1 MFARIMKAGRTARR
15 FTGATLLAV
24 LLTALLAASLLSACA
39 TCNGYTD
46 PAPADPASMAP
57 LSTVVS
63 RLTKQAQGLL
73 LTGEADPARPDALP
87 GLVLA
92 RDDEAREMLAGYQ
105 LRAAVLRDANGRPR
119 AVLLLC
125 TRDGGSALIERMD
138 CLNSVRKGQHWQA
151 RPLPPCEV
159 TFRDPAV
166 ACADN

>member
-1 MFARIMKAGRTARR
+1 M
-15 FTGATLLAV
+15 
-24 LLTALLAASLLSACA
+24 
-39 TCNGYTD
+39 
-46 PAPADPASMAP
+46 
-57 LSTVVS
+57 
-63 RLTKQAQGLL
+63 

>member
-1 MFARIMKAGRTARR
+1 MARR

-24 LLTALLAASLLSACA
+24 LLAAVLAASLLSACA
-39 TCNGYTD
+39 TCNGN
-46 PAPADPASMAP
+46 ADPATMGP
-57 LSTVVS
+57 LSTVMLRVA
-63 RLTKQAQGLL
+63 RQAQGLL
-73 LTGEADPARPDALP
+73 LAGDADPARPDALP

-92 RDDEAREMLAGYQ
+92 RDDEAREMLADYQ

-119 AVLLLC
+119 AVMLLC

-138 CLNSVRKGQHWQA
+138 CLNSVRKGQHWQT